1 MIDDYLKL
9 CQSCDTRQPARYFRS
24 VASKRM
30 CLHCADYMEMQDAYH
45 PQPTSLPV
53 SRQRMQ
59 QIYREPPARWND
71 RKGRVPH
78 WLGNGKGTK
87 KIRKEAAK
95 RRDQY
100 KPDVMDAQIPK
111 RRSDGKRWLEG

>member
-1 MIDDYLKL
+1 MNDDLKC
-9 CQSCDTRQPARYFRS
+9 CQACNERQPAQGFRY
-24 VASKRM
+24 VMGKRV
-30 CLHCADYMEMQDAYH
+30 CLHCADYMEMEDAYR
-45 PQPTSLPV
+45 PQPLKLPV
-53 SRQRMQ
+53 SRQRRQ
-59 QIYREPPARWND
+59 QLYQSPPARWND
-71 RKGRVPH
+71 RRGRVPH

-111 RRSDGKRWLEG
+111 RRSDGKRWLEE